1 MSMLAV
7 RVAKRQWATT
17 AEPGIFSQIVI
28 CLFASGY
35 LRYIVLQY
43 VGPDTWRIE
52 RINKDMQLILYSP
65 EYLGQHTILVHAAYT
80 WDTWVALFL
89 LLPHHPLRL
98 F

>member
-17 AEPGIFSQIVI
+17 ADPGIFSQIVI

-43 VGPDTWRIE
+43 VGPDTWRIYIFSVT
-52 RINKDMQLILYSP
+52 RRSRSDVFTY
-65 EYLGQHTILVHAAYT
+65 
-80 WDTWVALFL
+80 
-89 LLPHHPLRL
+89 
-98 F
+98 

>member
-17 AEPGIFSQIVI
+17 ADPGIFSQIVI

-43 VGPDTWRIE
+43 VGPDTWRMAKFGKI
-52 RINKDMQLILYSP
+52 
-65 EYLGQHTILVHAAYT
+65 
-80 WDTWVALFL
+80 
-89 LLPHHPLRL
+89 
-98 F
+98 

>member
-17 AEPGIFSQIVI
+17 ADPGIFSQIVI

-43 VGPDTWRIE
+43 VGPDTWRISGATY
-52 RINKDMQLILYSP
+52 ISDAVFT
-65 EYLGQHTILVHAAYT
+65 YLHKNDNCSELAE
-80 WDTWVALFL
+80 F
-89 LLPHHPLRL
+89 P
-98 F
+98 

>member
-1 MSMLAV
+1 MLAV

-43 VGPDTWRIE
+43 VGPDTWRIQ
-52 RINKDMQLILYSP
+52 KALIKNLDT
-65 EYLGQHTILVHAAYT
+65 ELAA
-80 WDTWVALFL
+80 VIAP
-89 LLPHHPLRL
+89 LPLSGRNVVVK
-98 F
+98 

>member
-17 AEPGIFSQIVI
+17 ADPGIFSQIVI

-43 VGPDTWRIE
+43 VGPDTWRIWTLLMGYNKY
-52 RINKDMQLILYSP
+52 RIYKGLNTSDELIFCTFQNHFRPLFYP
-65 EYLGQHTILVHAAYT
+65 
-80 WDTWVALFL
+80 FL
-89 LLPHHPLRL
+89 LSHKA
-98 F
+98 

>member
-17 AEPGIFSQIVI
+17 AEPGIFSQIVM

-43 VGPDTWRIE
+43 VGPDTWRIWYAMVLKKQGSHGI
-52 RINKDMQLILYSP
+52 INKLM
-65 EYLGQHTILVHAAYT
+65 HVR
-80 WDTWVALFL
+80 FL
-89 LLPHHPLRL
+89 KSY

>member
-1 MSMLAV
+1 MLAV

-43 VGPDTWRIE
+43 VGPDTWRMLT
-52 RINKDMQLILYSP
+52 K
-65 EYLGQHTILVHAAYT
+65 
-80 WDTWVALFL
+80 FL
-89 LLPHHPLRL
+89 LISVH
-98 F
+98 FVK

>member
-17 AEPGIFSQIVI
+17 ADPGIFSQIVI

-43 VGPDTWRIE
+43 VVPDTLENIE
-52 RINKDMQLILYSP
+52 LTAYLY
-65 EYLGQHTILVHAAYT
+65 
-80 WDTWVALFL
+80 
-89 LLPHHPLRL
+89 
-98 F
+98 

>member
-17 AEPGIFSQIVI
+17 ADPGIFSQIVI

-52 RINKDMQLILYSP
+52 HCLSWPTQQTGKDKGSRFLATKTFQVKKWPGVFPYGYSP
-65 EYLGQHTILVHAAYT
+65 ESHQ
-80 WDTWVALFL
+80 
-89 LLPHHPLRL
+89 
-98 F
+98 

>member
-43 VGPDTWRIE
+43 VGPDTWRISHFKYE
-52 RINKDMQLILYSP
+52 A
-65 EYLGQHTILVHAAYT
+65 VAYI
-80 WDTWVALFL
+80 
-89 LLPHHPLRL
+89 
-98 F
+98 

>member
-43 VGPDTWRIE
+43 VGPDTWRI
-52 RINKDMQLILYSP
+52 MLQILYFISF
-65 EYLGQHTILVHAAYT
+65 YLEKQSS
-80 WDTWVALFL
+80 
-89 LLPHHPLRL
+89 
-98 F
+98 

>member
-80 WDTWVALFL
+80 WVTWVALFL